1 MIAVSTTDADYLRRQ
16 FPDKPVEFMPCFH
29 TNNQITVKPG
39 SSDFILYH
47 GKLSVIENTQA
58 ALFLIRNVFSKLDC
72 RCIIAG
78 MNPPASLLKTAA
90 PYPNIHIEANPSE
103 EQMNDLIHNAQIH
116 ALITF
121 QATGMKLKLLNSQ
134 IDGRNTV
141 VNRLMIAGSVLEPL
155 CHIADTP
162 DEMILICRKLMHT
175 NMAPELIEQRRDF
188 LYPTYSNQ
196 YQGEHLLHLIYE
208 V

>member
-1 MIAVSTTDADYLRRQ
+1 MFQY
-16 FPDKPVEFMPCFH
+16 
-29 TNNQITVKPG
+29 
-39 SSDFILYH
+39 
-47 GKLSVIENTQA
+47 
-58 ALFLIRNVFSKLDC
+58 FLIMFES
-72 RCIIAG
+72 
-78 MNPPASLLKTAA
+78 PSL
-90 PYPNIHIEANPSE
+90 YPEE

-121 QATGMKLKLLNSQ
+121 QATGLKLKLLNSLFA
-134 IDGRNTV
+134 GRHTV
-141 VNRLMIAGSVLEPL
+141 VNRLMIAGSGLESL

-162 DEMILICRKLMHT
+162 DEMVCICRKLMHT
-175 NMAPELIEQRRDF
+175 DMAPESIEQRRDF

>member
-1 MIAVSTTDADYLRRQ
+1 MQKLYDLRHQ

-78 MNPPASLLKTAA
+78 MNPPASLLKAAA

-103 EQMNDLIHNAQIH
+103 ELMNNLIHNAQIH

-121 QATGMKLKLLNSQ
+121 QATGLKLKLLNSLFA
-134 IDGRNTV
+134 GRHTV
-141 VNRLMIAGSVLEPL
+141 VNRLMIAGSGLEPL

-162 DEMILICRKLMHT
+162 DEMVLSCRKLIYT
-175 NMAPELIEQRRDF
+175 DMAPELIEQRRDF